1 MDARKAER
9 ISQFRRNESGIL
21 VIPAAAYIIAQKIS
35 KGVIMDQRVTT
46 EQLIYK
52 IGALTLENDILRAQV
67 ERLQQQIAELTKV
80 EEKLQPTAKTSFG
93 SISD

>member
-1 MDARKAER
+1 
-9 ISQFRRNESGIL
+9 
-21 VIPAAAYIIAQKIS
+21 
-35 KGVIMDQRVTT
+35 MDQRVTT

-67 ERLQQQIAELTKV
+67 ERLQQQIAELAKP
-80 EEKLQPTAKTSFG
+80 EEKTKSNAPASFG

>member
-1 MDARKAER
+1 
-9 ISQFRRNESGIL
+9 
-21 VIPAAAYIIAQKIS
+21 
-35 KGVIMDQRVTT
+35 MDQRVTT

-67 ERLQQQIAELTKV
+67 ERLQQQIAELAKP
-80 EEKLQPTAKTSFG
+80 EEKIKSNAPASFG

>member
-1 MDARKAER
+1 
-9 ISQFRRNESGIL
+9 
-21 VIPAAAYIIAQKIS
+21 
-35 KGVIMDQRVTT
+35 MDQRITT

-52 IGALTLENDILRAQV
+52 IGALTLENDVLRAQV
-67 ERLQQQIAELTKV
+67 ERLQQQIAEPTKV